1 MQSYVF
7 DRREGEFALLQREG
21 EVKRVPFS
29 LMPENIKEGDV
40 LAFDGEC
47 YSPDI
52 CETERR
58 RQRGEELLKRLLQ
71 RN

>member
-21 EVKRVPFS
+21 EVKRESFS

-47 YSPDI
+47 YSLDI